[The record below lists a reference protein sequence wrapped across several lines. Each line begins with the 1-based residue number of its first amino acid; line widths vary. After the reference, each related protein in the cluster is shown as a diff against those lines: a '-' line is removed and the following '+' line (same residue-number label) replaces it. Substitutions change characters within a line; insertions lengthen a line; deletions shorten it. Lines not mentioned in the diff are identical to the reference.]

1 MLLRRH
7 AYAHRPLLRALTLSA
22 LAHAL
27 LLVGAA
33 VPLPLAPEL
42 SAGEARVQAT
52 LRMPSGAGRADAP
65 AAAARAQPAMPVPA
79 ARSPR
84 QERRSTPVLA
94 ALEAAPDGPRT
105 AAVAPPASEAP
116 AAVNAAP
123 PQVPAGGRRD
133 EALASAA
140 GRRPT
145 GRAGGG
151 SAGDGGPGEVP
162 ADELRHYRVALASA
176 ARRFKRYPPLARERG
191 WEGTSEV
198 AVVLRAGLPHPPEV
212 RLTRSSGRELLDAQ
226 AMEMVAQAARV
237 AEVPNGLRGRDLRI
251 ELPVRFSLED
261 ER

>member
-42 SAGEARVQAT
+42 PAGEARVQAT
-52 LRMPSGAGRADAP
+52 LRVPSGAGRADAP
-65 AAAARAQPAMPVPA
+65 AAAARAQPAMPALA
-79 ARSPR
+79 ARPTR

-105 AAVAPPASEAP
+105 AAVAPPAPEAP

-123 PQVPAGGRRD
+123 PQVPAGGRRG
-133 EALASAA
+133 EALAPDA

>member
-1 MLLRRH
+1 M
-7 AYAHRPLLRALTLSA
+7 
-22 LAHAL
+22 
-27 LLVGAA
+27 
-33 VPLPLAPEL
+33 
-42 SAGEARVQAT
+42 
-52 LRMPSGAGRADAP
+52 
-65 AAAARAQPAMPVPA
+65 
-79 ARSPR
+79 
-84 QERRSTPVLA
+84 VLQ
-94 ALEAAPDGPRT
+94 LFPPPD
-105 AAVAPPASEAP
+105 
-116 AAVNAAP
+116 
-123 PQVPAGGRRD
+123 
-133 EALASAA
+133 A